1 MLVLYTDP
9 AITKHSEF
17 IKDIDPWIQVC
28 GIPKNSFSE
37 KVLSTI
43 EKGTYLDKKSFLD
56 RRGFKL
62 PMEFLST
69 TSKGLLVIY
78 NVISSK
84 IWNASEIGL
93 NAGNLLISIRDG
105 NVYIPTDSIRSF
117 AWGGD
122 IDMAI
127 DVSINGRYFSD
138 LRSFETYLLEEF

>member
-9 AITKHSEF
+9 AITKQPEF

-28 GIPKNSFSE
+28 GIPRNNFSE

-105 NVYIPTDSIRSF
+105 NVYISTDSIRSF